1 MQGIK
6 LALLQAFQ
14 DIDMAE
20 LKDKMVLWASNG
32 ASLNSGVKARLATKF
47 HEDGLEWLAFVWC
60 VSHHLRVIIK
70 WKFRW
75 CARTSQRKSYSLV
88 LLVSQVVQK
97 DKGVMQAP
105 QCVERLLQLWGQPS

>member
-1 MQGIK
+1 
-6 LALLQAFQ
+6 
-14 DIDMAE
+14 MAE
-20 LKDKMVLWASNG
+20 LKDKIVLWASNG

-47 HEDGLEWLAFVWC
+47 QEDGLEWLAFVWC

-70 WKFRW
+70 WKFWW

-97 DKGVMQAP
+97 DKVRELCKLHSVLKDFYNFEGNQVK
-105 QCVERLLQLWGQPS
+105 PSKAKYVWFGR